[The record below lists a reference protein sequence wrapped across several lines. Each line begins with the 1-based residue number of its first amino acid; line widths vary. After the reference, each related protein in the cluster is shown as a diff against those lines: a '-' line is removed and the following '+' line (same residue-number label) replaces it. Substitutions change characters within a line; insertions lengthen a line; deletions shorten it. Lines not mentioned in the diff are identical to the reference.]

1 MRRTLKAMA
10 LAGVMMVGGALGI
23 GATPAHAQGYGYYHG
38 GHRCHPGCHHH
49 GGHRCHP
56 GCYHHGYYGGVG
68 GYPCLGGY
76 GGRYFPGAPIPTP
89 YPGTGYG
96 LGFGYGGYGGIGNLF
111 R

>member
-10 LAGVMMVGGALGI
+10 LAGVMMVGGGLGI
-23 GATPAHAQGYGYYHG
+23 GATPAHAQGYGYHHG

-49 GGHRCHP
+49 G
-56 GCYHHGYYGGVG
+56 YYGGFG
-68 GYPCLGGY
+68 GYPCHGGY
-76 GGRYFPGAPIPTP
+76 GGGYFPGAPIPTP

-96 LGFGYGGYGGIGNLF
+96 LGFGYGGYGGYGGIGNLF